1 VPDGIEVAKI
11 YARENADDALEPSQ
25 SMMLLVGECLLELQ
39 YGITNGSNVARAFP
53 NGKSLAVWP
62 DVSTH
67 SRQAEMFAAA
77 KCASHYLPWRGFI
90 DGCTIE
96 R

>member
-1 VPDGIEVAKI
+1 VPDGIEVAKM

-77 KCASHYLPWRGFI
+77 K
-90 DGCTIE
+90 
-96 R
+96 